1 MMVDGI
7 TKIAVSL
14 ATALSDV
21 SALDLMPS

>member
-1 MMVDGI
+1 MVDGI